1 MCEAE
6 MSERLRVLVL
16 GGGMAGISAAFR
28 LSDTPDKRERF
39 RVTLLQHGWRLGGKG
54 ATGRDAGQ
62 HQRIE
67 EHGLHVWMGF
77 YVHAFALVRD
87 ALDSLPPPLGGPGAI
102 RDTFVPDHAVALAD
116 TNGRWSTIRLPPRP
130 GLPWDPA
137 QRDWPTFMLELT
149 RWAVGTLRGEIS
161 LSPAPLARLAVCIA
175 RGLLV
180 DVLPFGERGFERID
194 RWDLREWL
202 RRHGARD
209 AAVLDCPPILA
220 FYALSFAHAD
230 GRGGPGRGSVAAG
243 AALRSIA
250 RILFGYHGAPF
261 WRMPTGMGDG
271 VFVPLYRALVQHGVN
286 IEWFTRVEALLP
298 ARDAPRIDAITIR
311 RQATP
316 RGEYQPLIHVRGRP
330 AWPSLPRY
338 EQLVDGEQLR
348 GLPLESYD
356 CQHGQRET
364 LRIGEHFDLVVLAI
378 PIDAHRTI
386 APALLDRSE
395 PLRMMVDHHRS
406 VATRSLQVWLRSDPT
421 NETIPTSEPHANIG
435 SGLPPPYSSWGDLR
449 EVIEAEDWPAHARP
463 TSLYYFVDVC
473 PDPTG
478 DHEDARVAAEFVRDD
493 LSRCLPGASARDLA
507 CPPYSRI
514 NAGLGERYIL
524 TPPGSTRFRLPPGGS
539 GIQNLF
545 LAGDWTRTSIDGG
558 SIEAAAESGVLA
570 AHSII
575 ERFASGRRQHP

>member
-1 MCEAE
+1 
-6 MSERLRVLVL
+6 MSERISVLVL

-28 LSDTPDKRERF
+28 LSDTPSKRERF
-39 RVTLLQHGWRLGGKG
+39 RVTLMQHGWRLGGKG
-54 ATGRDAGQ
+54 ATGRDAGV

-87 ALDSLPPPLGGPGAI
+87 ALESLPPPLGGPGAI
-102 RDTFVPDHAVALAD
+102 HDTFLPDHAVALAD
-116 TNGRWSTIRLPPRP
+116 ADGRWSTLRLPPRP
-130 GLPWDPA
+130 GLPWDPR

-149 RWAVGTLRGEIS
+149 RWAIATLRDEPS

-202 RRHGARD
+202 RRHGAREP
-209 AAVLDCPPILA
+209 AVLDSPPILA

-250 RILFGYHGAPF
+250 RIVFGYHGAPF
-261 WRMPTGMGDG
+261 WRMPAGMGDG
-271 VFVPLYRALVQHGVN
+271 VFAPLYRALVLQGVQF
-286 IEWFTRVEALLP
+286 EWFTRVEAVLP
-298 ARDAPRIDAITIR
+298 ARDAPRVDAITVR

-316 RGEYQPLIHVRGRP
+316 RGEYEPLIHVRGRP
-330 AWPSLPRY
+330 AWPSQPRY
-338 EQLVDGEQLR
+338 EQLVDADLLR
-348 GLPLESYD
+348 GLSLESYD
-356 CQHGQRET
+356 CQHGTCET

-378 PIDAHRTI
+378 PVDAHRTI
-386 APALLDRSE
+386 APALLDRFE
-395 PLRMMVDHHRS
+395 PLRRMVEHHRS
-406 VATRSLQVWLRSDPT
+406 VATRSLQVWLRSDR
-421 NETIPTSEPHANIG
+421 TIAPDAKIG
-435 SGLPPPYSSWGDLR
+435 SGLPPPYSSWGHLS
-449 EVIEAEDWPAHARP
+449 EVIEAEDWPGHARP

-473 PDPTG
+473 PDPIDDRESG
-478 DHEDARVAAEFVRDD
+478 RIAVQFVRDD
-493 LSRCLPGASARDLA
+493 LSRYLPGASAGELA

-524 TPPGSTRFRLPPGGS
+524 TPPGSTRHRLPAGGS

-545 LAGDWTRTSIDGG
+545 LAGDWTRTSINGG

-570 AHSII
+570 AQAIA
-575 ERFASGRRQHP
+575 ERFASGRRR